1 MSTRNGHIQVCDL
14 IKQGKLSE
22 EKSYKQ
28 VFLSKVERKDKAGY
42 FEIELYNNRVYFYAQ
57 FYGHALPF
65 RQYRITRK
73 TTLHE
78 LIEEVENWKY

>member
-1 MSTRNGHIQVCDL
+1 MSTKNGYVQISDL

-28 VFLSKVERKDKAGY
+28 GFLSKVKDKAGF
-42 FEIELYNNRVYFYAQ
+42 FEIELYNNRVYFYAK

-78 LIEEVENWKY
+78 LFEEVENWKY